1 MPEGGEYLQ
10 KVFVCA
16 ASLLC
21 AFSLILL
28 SHPAVHA
35 LTIPWSGT
43 PIMGGE
49 DPSCL
54 PQGEAVF
61 TIVDS
66 DTLTLKLTY
75 TGSEG
80 ALTGVSQV
88 LTGLTWDLVNF
99 GGTLSAVSAKI
110 APGSKQVGKDAGSE
124 TDLSGQWAYKGPP
137 ANGINAPSIPL
148 GAFGVGAI
156 GDINYGE
163 DTFGSGGSGDII
175 DASKTFQ
182 TPAPNG
188 IDFGL
193 VPSTS
198 DGSPFTLDS
207 LPPNQ
212 SSNPDGFKN
221 QGPVVQ
227 DSMVFTFA
235 YTGALTES
243 MFDNVR
249 PLYGSDGATIPEP
262 AAILLIGVGLIGVAV
277 VGRRLSKKT

>member
-1 MPEGGEYLQ
+1 LK
-10 KVFVCA
+10 KVFLCA

-28 SHPAVHA
+28 THTPVHA
-35 LTIPWSGT
+35 LTISWSGS

-49 DPSCL
+49 DPSFL

-66 DTLTLKLTY
+66 DTLTLELTY

-80 ALTGVSQV
+80 TLTGISQV
-88 LTGLTWDLVNF
+88 LTGLTWDLVGF
-99 GGTLSAVSAKI
+99 VGTLDARLAEI
-110 APGSKQVGKDAGSE
+110 AAGSVQVGVDAILE
-124 TDLSGQWAYKGPP
+124 DDLSGQWAYKD
-137 ANGINAPSIPL
+137 GINALSIPL

-175 DASKTFQ
+175 DAIKTFA

-188 IDFGL
+188 IDFGI
-193 VPSTS
+193 VPTS
-198 DGSPFTLDS
+198 IDLT
-207 LPPNQ
+207 PPPDP
-212 SSNPDGFKN
+212 SAFPDGFKK

-277 VGRRLSKKT
+277 VGRRVSKKT

>member
-1 MPEGGEYLQ
+1 VPEKGEYL
-10 KVFVCA
+10 KKFFLCA

-28 SHPAVHA
+28 THTPVHA
-35 LTIPWSGT
+35 LTISWSGS

-49 DPSCL
+49 DPSFL

-61 TIVDS
+61 TIVDNS
-66 DTLTLKLTY
+66 TLTLELTY

-99 GGTLSAVSAKI
+99 LGTLSADSAVI
-110 APGSKQVGKDAGSE
+110 APGSVQVGANAGSQD
-124 TDLSGQWAYKGPP
+124 DLSGQWAYKG
-137 ANGINAPSIPL
+137 GINVPSIPL

-156 GDINYGE
+156 GDINYGD
-163 DTFGSGGSGDII
+163 DTFGSGDII
-175 DASKTFQ
+175 DGNKTFQ

-188 IDFGL
+188 IGFGL
-193 VPSTS
+193 VPLNT
-198 DGSPFTLDS
+198 DGVPFTLDS
-207 LPPNQ
+207 LPPSQ

-227 DSMVFTFA
+227 NSMVFTFA
-235 YTGALTES
+235 YTGGLTES
-243 MFDNVR
+243 MFANVR
-249 PLYGSDGATIPEP
+249 PLYGSEGATIPEP